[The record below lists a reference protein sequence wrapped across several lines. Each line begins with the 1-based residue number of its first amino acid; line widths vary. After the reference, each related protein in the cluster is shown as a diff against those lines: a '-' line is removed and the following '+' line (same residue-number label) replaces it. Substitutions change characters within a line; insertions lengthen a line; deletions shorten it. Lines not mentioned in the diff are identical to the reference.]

1 MGRDRRTKGHDTS
14 RIGGGF
20 IALPWQVVDSHAYM
34 QLSFAAKA
42 LLIEIDRQY
51 VRDNNGRLLAT
62 RAYLKKRGWNSQ
74 DVITRALRDLMA
86 AKLIHQTVKGHRP
99 NRASWFAVTWRN
111 LDRIPGYDAGAA
123 ATFERGGFK
132 SPGIENASLKPSSGL
147 ERTQIAPFS
156 SLESGGLAPRSGVIK
171 EFSHALPAPSDGHH
185 LEQPSAEAAL
195 IQPRSYELHHECL
208 SDSQI
213 NSVPKAVTRK
223 AVTHLAKLP
232 RGEHDEKVIRSA
244 RAAGL
249 TIEQLIR
256 WADAETVRKSLAEG
270 PLPFRDLWTVVIDE
284 PV

>member
-34 QLSFAAKA
+34 NLSFAAKA

-62 RAYLKKRGWNSQ
+62 RAYLKKRGWKSQ

-99 NRASWFAVTWRN
+99 NRASWYAVTWRN
-111 LDRIPGYDAGAA
+111 LDRIAGYDEGAA

-132 SPGIENASLKPSSGL
+132 SLDFENAKLKPSSGL
-147 ERTQIAPFS
+147 ERSKIAPPTGVK
-156 SLESGGLAPRSGVIK
+156 LDATAPSSGVVG
-171 EFSHALPAPSDGHH
+171 EHFQVLSAPPAGHH
-185 LEQPSAEAAL
+185 LEQPSAAL
-195 IQPRSYELHHECL
+195 KTIQPVDYKNPRECL
-208 SDSQI
+208 SI
-213 NSVPKAVTRK
+213 VHLEAVPEAVTRK
-223 AVTHLAKLP
+223 AVKHLAKLS
-232 RGEHDEKVIRSA
+232 RGEHDERVIRSG

-249 TIEQLIR
+249 TIEQLID
-256 WADAETVRKSLAEG
+256 WSDAETVTRSLAAG
-270 PLPFRDLWTVVIDE
+270 LLPWRDFWTLTT
-284 PV
+284 